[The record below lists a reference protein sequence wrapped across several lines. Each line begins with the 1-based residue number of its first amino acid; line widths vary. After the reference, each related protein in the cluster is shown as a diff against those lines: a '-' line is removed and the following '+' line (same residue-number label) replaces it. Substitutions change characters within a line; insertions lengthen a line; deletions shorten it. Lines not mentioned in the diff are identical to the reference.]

1 MREETLEILMATYN
15 GEKYLREQL
24 DSILAQ
30 DDSRWHLTVSDDGS
44 TDGTASIL
52 DSYVRMH
59 PDKITRVFSGRRF
72 GGAKAHFLW
81 LLKQCDADYI
91 AFSDQDDVLY
101 PDKVRAMLSALL
113 QEEKKTTPAVPVLV
127 YSDLE
132 VVDGSLHTIH
142 PSYTAMQ
149 GNNPEQISLPAIC
162 FHNTV
167 TGCACCFNRAL
178 AEMVSCVENAD
189 SVTMHD
195 HWLAMAAAAFGKIV
209 YLNRP
214 TIRYRQH
221 GGNSVGAKNVKTLSY
236 WVGRL
241 SGVRETVTGKKKQ
254 AAAFA
259 AMYRDILSPEDA
271 RFLEQFSLPR
281 SGFMFYYSH
290 RRFLPGLYRKMGFCL
305 FG

>member
-30 DDSRWHLTVSDDGS
+30 DDDRWHLTVSDDGS
-44 TDGTASIL
+44 VDETASIL

-59 PDKITRVFSGRRF
+59 PAKITRVISGKRF
-72 GGAKAHFLW
+72 GSAKAHFLW

-101 PDKVRAMLSALL
+101 PDKVRTMLSALL
-113 QEEKKTTPAVPVLV
+113 QEEKKTTAATPLLV
-127 YSDLE
+127 YTDLE
-132 VVDGSLHTIH
+132 VVDGALHTIH

-149 GNNPEQISLPAIC
+149 GNEPGQVTLPALC

-178 AEMVSCVENAD
+178 AEMLSQVENAD
-189 SVTMHD
+189 SITMHD
-195 HWLAMAAAAFGKIV
+195 HWLAITASAFGKIV

-221 GGNSVGAKNVKTLSY
+221 DSNSVGAGDVKKLSY
-236 WVGRL
+236 WAGRL
-241 SGVRETVTGKKKQ
+241 SCVRETVAGKKKQ
-254 AAAFA
+254 ASAFA
-259 AMYRDILSPEDA
+259 ALYGALLSSEDA
-271 RFLEQFSLPR
+271 LFLERFSLPR
-281 SGFMFYYSH
+281 SGIMFYYSY
-290 RRFLPGLYRKMGFCL
+290 RRYIDGLYRKIGFCL